1 MSVCVCMCVHAC
13 MLSCVQL
20 FVTTRTVAHQALL
33 SMGFSRPEYWSGLP
47 FPPLGNL
54 PDPGMETES
63 PASPAI
69 AGIFFTTA
77 PPGKPLKGSM
87 LVLKLELAHF
97 LEFHEGIRSQGS
109 LAGSSALSQVDTFWL
124 VLLSSVLSS
133 LKGPAAW
140 VCLFLDAGKVT
151 SSFPLSYIFMP
162 AAVCL
167 SFVPLGSFHPHSAP
181 SPTARCVLTSAEAF
195 HLA

>member
-1 MSVCVCMCVHAC
+1 MCVCVRAC

-47 FPPLGNL
+47 FPPLDNL
-54 PDPGMETES
+54 PDPGMEPES

-109 LAGSSALSQVDTFWL
+109 PAGLQHCLRWTHSGWFSSPPFSPLSKVLLPGSALS
-124 VLLSSVLSS
+124 
-133 LKGPAAW
+133 
-140 VCLFLDAGKVT
+140 
-151 SSFPLSYIFMP
+151 
-162 AAVCL
+162 
-167 SFVPLGSFHPHSAP
+167 
-181 SPTARCVLTSAEAF
+181 
-195 HLA
+195 

>member
-1 MSVCVCMCVHAC
+1 
-13 MLSCVQL
+13 
-20 FVTTRTVAHQALL
+20 
-33 SMGFSRPEYWSGLP
+33 MGFSRQEYWSGLP

-54 PDPGMETES
+54 PDPGMEPES

-77 PPGKPLKGSM
+77 PPGKPLKGSI
-87 LVLKLELAHF
+87 LVRKLELAHF
-97 LEFHEGIRSQGS
+97 LEFHERIR
-109 LAGSSALSQVDTFWL
+109 SSALSQVDAFWL
-124 VLLSSVLSS
+124 VLLSSIFSS

-140 VCLFLDAGKVT
+140 VCLVLDAGKVR
-151 SSFPLSYIFMP
+151 SSFSLCYIFTP

-181 SPTARCVLTSAEAF
+181 SPTARCVLSSAEAF
-195 HLA
+195 HLLKFRQLCQPPGLL

>member
-1 MSVCVCMCVHAC
+1 
-13 MLSCVQL
+13 MLSHVPI
-20 FVTTRTVAHQALL
+20 FVTSWTVACHALL
-33 SMGFSRPEYWSGLP
+33 SMGFSRHEYWNGLSI
-47 FPPLGNL
+47 PP
-54 PDPGMETES
+54 PGDLCNPGIEPVSLVS
-63 PASPAI
+63 PAL

-109 LAGSSALSQVDTFWL
+109 PAGSSALSQVDTFWL
-124 VLLSSVLSS
+124 VLLSSILSS

-140 VCLFLDAGKVT
+140 VCLVLDAGKVI
-151 SSFPLSYIFMP
+151 SSFPLSYIFTP